1 LPDVAKKQETRM
13 DALVRVVDEDLH
25 CLTMQSP
32 QIAIVAPS
40 FNERAN
46 IRPFVASIAS
56 ALRHYEWE
64 MIIVDDDSPDGTYQE
79 VLEIVQINPRVR
91 GLRRIGRKGLASAV
105 IEGILASN
113 APVVAVMD
121 ADLQHDEAVLP
132 AMFARI
138 LEGVDLVVGTRY
150 SCGGSVGTWSKDR
163 VRMSRIATVLS
174 RILIGSRTSDPM
186 SGFFMARRQIVNNCV
201 HDLSQQ
207 GYKILLDL
215 IASSPE
221 SIRIEDVA
229 YTFRERSEGVSKLTA
244 MVVAEFFFLVV
255 EKLTRGL
262 LPPRFALFAIVGL
275 LGLAVHLSI
284 LNLVG
289 AAGWT
294 FIQAQ
299 IVATVGAVIFNF
311 TLNNQFTFRDR
322 RLTGTSMFV
331 GLVLFSLACS
341 VGALA
346 NVSVADLAQKEL
358 GNWNLSGMIG
368 ALMGSVFN
376 FGIASS
382 VVWNRRGRRRALEL
396 ARTA

>member
-1 LPDVAKKQETRM
+1 M
-13 DALVRVVDEDLH
+13 DALVRVVDEDLA
-25 CLTMQSP
+25 CLTMQTP

-56 ALRHYEWE
+56 ALRDYEWE
-64 MIIVDDDSPDGTYQE
+64 MIVVDDDSPDGTYQE
-79 VLEIVQINPRVR
+79 ILEIARINPRVR
-91 GLRRIGRKGLASAV
+91 GLRRVGRKGLASAV

-113 APVVAVMD
+113 APVIAVMD

-132 AMFARI
+132 AMFERI
-138 LEGVDLVVGTRY
+138 LAGVDLVVGTRY
-150 SCGGSVGTWSKDR
+150 SDGGSVGTWSKDR
-163 VRMSRIATVLS
+163 ERMSRIATGMS
-174 RILIGSRTSDPM
+174 RILIGNRTTDPM
-186 SGFFMARRQIVNNCV
+186 SGFFMARRQIINTCV
-201 HDLSQQ
+201 YDLSQQ

-215 IASSPE
+215 IASSPQ

-229 YTFRERSEGVSKLTA
+229 YTFRERSEGESKLSA

-255 EKLTRGL
+255 EKLTRGF

-284 LNLVG
+284 LTLVG
-289 AAGWT
+289 SAGLT
-294 FIQAQ
+294 FVQAQ
-299 IVATVGAVIFNF
+299 IIATMGAVIFNF
-311 TLNNQFTFRDR
+311 ILNNQFTFRDR
-322 RLTGTSMFV
+322 RLTGTAMLG
-331 GLVLFSLACS
+331 GLLLFSLACS

-346 NVSVADLAQKEL
+346 NISVADLAQQEL

-382 VVWNRRGRRRALEL
+382 LVWNRRGRRRALEL
-396 ARTA
+396 AQTV